1 MNQGPNLGTLCM
13 REGEVRM
20 GSGERRVPG
29 DGREAGRASLN
40 SGSLAALEFPG
51 RLVQRNIIRS
61 VQ

>member
-1 MNQGPNLGTLCM
+1 M

-51 RLVQRNIIRS
+51 RLVQRNFIRS